1 MRLFLRSALLIVVS
15 ICSHTAFAYDHTY
28 KSYDEILKQAVVV
41 EGHQSSVDYSKLKL
55 DTSKLD
61 EFILGIE
68 SLERKEFDAWSREQQ
83 MAFLINAYNAL
94 TIRLILENYPEITS
108 IKDLGG
114 LFINS
119 PWDKNL
125 FTLFSRETTLNFIEH
140 QLLRKLYK
148 DPRVHFVLVCASRS
162 CPPLRDEAYVAGNLE
177 QQLTDATINFMQDP
191 ERNRFNAKENK
202 IEISKIF
209 KWYKKDFTKAAGS
222 LNAYVA
228 PLMTN
233 DKELSTLIANKNTR
247 IKFLDYDWSLNDS
260 K

>member
-1 MRLFLRSALLIVVS
+1 MSLFLRPALLIAVS
-15 ICSHTAFAYDHTY
+15 ICSHSAFAYDHTY
-28 KSYDEILKQAVVV
+28 KSYDDILKQAVVV
-41 EGHQSSVDYSKLKL
+41 EGHQSSVDYSKLKP
-55 DTSKLD
+55 DTTKLD
-61 EFILGIE
+61 EFITGIE
-68 SLERKEFDAWSREQQ
+68 SLERKEFDSWSREQQ

-94 TIRLILENYPEITS
+94 TIRLILDNYPGITS

-114 LFINS
+114 LFISS

-125 FTLFSRETTLNFIEH
+125 FTLFKRETTLNFIEH

-162 CPPLRDEAYVAGNLE
+162 CPPLRDEAYVEDKLE
-177 QQLTDATINFMQDP
+177 QQLTDATINFMRDP
-191 ERNRFNAKENK
+191 ERNHFNAEENK

-222 LNAYVA
+222 LNAYIA
-228 PLMTN
+228 PLMTD
-233 DKELSTLIANKNTR
+233 DKILGTLIANKDTG
-247 IKFLDYDWSLNDS
+247 ITFLDYDWSLNDL

>member
-1 MRLFLRSALLIVVS
+1 MRLFLRPALLFITF
-15 ICSHTAFAYDHTY
+15 IGSHSAFAYDHTY
-28 KSYDEILKQAVVV
+28 KNYDEILKQAVVI
-41 EGHQSSVDYSKLKL
+41 EGHQSSIDYSKLKP

-68 SLERKEFDAWSREQQ
+68 SLERKEFDTWSREQQ

-94 TIRLILENYPEITS
+94 TIRLILDNYPEITS

-125 FTLFSRETTLNFIEH
+125 FTLFKRETTLNFIEH

-162 CPPLRDEAYVAGNLE
+162 CPPMKNEAYVEDKLE
-177 QQLTDATINFMQDP
+177 QQLTDATINFMRDP
-191 ERNRFNAKENK
+191 ERNRFNTEENK
-202 IEISKIF
+202 VEISKIF

-228 PLMTN
+228 PLMTD